1 MPDDDDLLTAITAT
15 LVAELSSGGS
25 SEQILRRFLDSLRR
39 THGGRRYYLPSIG
52 TEDRD
57 RRILEYRRSG
67 MTVAQIAE
75 RVGVHPATVSRVI
88 TRINQSSGFGREDWV
103 L

>member
-1 MPDDDDLLTAITAT
+1 MQRDEDLLSALRSAISAALT
-15 LVAELSSGGS
+15 SGGTP
-25 SEQILRRFLDSLRR
+25 EQILGRVLDSLLR